1 MACRGRGRGHDGFSG
16 GGGFG
21 FAKQEPFDIDLPIP
35 KDMDH
40 GHSFDVAESICIV
53 LVMFYNNILLEH
65 VIAEKQN
72 KDVERYFDRTKPK
85 TTIRRISL
93 FRLEKLDLFE
103 QLEQRQ
109 GQNDTKEKKEG
120 EGEDEDENE
129 EEEDFSDDDYY
140 KD

>member
-72 KDVERYFDRTKPK
+72 KDVERYFDITKPK
-85 TTIRRISL
+85 TTIRRSSL